1 MAYMG
6 KESEKEQIYVYA
18 QLIYLAVHLMLT
30 QLLSQLY
37 SNKMYFKKI
46 KNKKGLL
53 MFIPILFVLTSR

>member
-6 KESEKEQIYVYA
+6 KESEKERIYVYA
-18 QLIYLAVHLMLT
+18 QLIYLAVYLMLT